1 MGLPD
6 EVKSYG
12 NHTSPRVS
20 VCVCTY
26 QRPRLLAMLL
36 DSLAGQTFLDPF
48 EVIVVDN
55 DAAGSAA
62 PTVEAA
68 KERHPMLNI
77 RYAIEPQKGISFARN
92 TAASLSVGDFLAWID
107 DDETAA
113 KNWLMSLWMTCSISN
128 SDGVFGPVIPVFARG
143 SPSWTRRSGMFDRLR
158 HRTGTKIDAREAR
171 TGNAFVK
178 AKWFRAE
185 MPFDPKFA
193 NTGGEDYDFFS
204 RINARGARF
213 EWCDEAEVFEAVP
226 LERQRLIWILE
237 RQLRV
242 SALYWRIRSKS
253 RAEMIIRAG
262 VGAVACVILGLAGGV
277 VAPFG
282 FHHTVRLWC
291 RAMRSLGRVVAMSG
305 LRWRGY

>member
-1 MGLPD
+1 MGFTD
-6 EVKSYG
+6 EVKSYR

-26 QRPRLLAMLL
+26 KRPRLLALL
-36 DSLAGQTFLDPF
+36 LNSLAGQSFPDPF

-55 DAAGSAA
+55 DAAGGAA
-62 PTVEAA
+62 QTVEAA
-68 KERHPMLNI
+68 KECYPKLNI
-77 RYAIEPQKGISFARN
+77 HYAIEPQKGISFARN
-92 TAASLSVGDFLAWID
+92 TAASLSSGDFLAWID

-113 KNWLMSLWMTCSISN
+113 KDWLMSLWMTCSISN
-128 SDGVFGPVIPVFARG
+128 ADGVFGPVIPVFAKG
-143 SPSWTRRSGMFDRLR
+143 SPSWPGRSGMFNRLR
-158 HRTGTKIDAREAR
+158 HRTGTKIDARDAR

-178 AKWFRAE
+178 AEWFRTE

-204 RINARGARF
+204 RIKARGAQF

-226 LERQRLIWILE
+226 LERQRLFWILE
-237 RQLRV
+237 RQLRA

-253 RAEMIIRAG
+253 KAEMVIRAG
-262 VGAVACVILGLAGGV
+262 AGAVACVILGLAGGV